1 MRARGR
7 LGKALALAGM
17 GLAGLAGIGGL
28 SSCGDDTTYSYF
40 AVDVALND
48 MADADFL
55 ARIASCGVNVEGADS
70 DFAPIA
76 SCQPGAI
83 RDRKLGTVEYS
94 TAESSGSVRFKVT
107 VKDIAGMTLAEGTSS
122 DVPITSGSVTRASV
136 TVVPLPA
143 ALMPRPTQM

>member
-1 MRARGR
+1 MKALGR
-7 LGKALALAGM
+7 LGKTLALAGI
-17 GLAGLAGIGGL
+17 GLAGLAGPAG
-28 SSCGDDTTYSYF
+28 CEDDTKYSYF

-55 ARIASCGVNVEGADS
+55 ARIASCGVNVEGADT
-70 DFAPIA
+70 DFAPIV

-94 TAESSGSVRFKVT
+94 TVETSGTVRFKVT

-122 DVPITSGSVTRASV
+122 DVPVTSGAVTRASV

>member
-1 MRARGR
+1 MKALGR
-7 LGKALALAGM
+7 LGKTLALAGI
-17 GLAGLAGIGGL
+17 GVAGLAGIGGL
-28 SSCGDDTTYSYF
+28 SGCEDDTKYSYF

-55 ARIASCGVNVEGADS
+55 ARIASCGVNVEGADT
-70 DFAPIA
+70 DFAPIGV
-76 SCQPGAI
+76 CQAGAV

-94 TAESSGSVRFKVT
+94 TVETSGTVRFKVT

-122 DVPITSGSVTRASV
+122 DVPITSGAVTRASV

>member
-1 MRARGR
+1 MKALGR
-7 LGKALALAGM
+7 LGKTLALAGIGVA
-17 GLAGLAGIGGL
+17 GLAGLGG
-28 SSCGDDTTYSYF
+28 CEDDTKYSYF

-55 ARIASCGVNVEGADS
+55 ARIASCGVNVEGADT
-70 DFAPIA
+70 DFAPIGV
-76 SCQPGAI
+76 CQPGAV

-94 TAESSGSVRFKVT
+94 TVETSGTVRFKVT

-122 DVPITSGSVTRASV
+122 DVPITSGAVTRASV